1 WDETGSEEAMS
12 SRRLAVRAALFAT
25 IALAGLLAAGPTDF
39 GSPRNEI
46 ARTPAIEDSG
56 AKPAS
61 TAAEPIAI
69 TQIAKNEDEV
79 AHADSAIPDT
89 APVPAT
95 APILD
100 AALPVPASASDTPSF
115 QLASLSPPDQVP
127 GPVKEALS
135 PAKTVQKCVDAD
147 MNCVNQYLWSMYE
160 RAPKLDTVKV
170 SQTVKVTVTK
180 KGKTR
185 TISK

>member
-1 WDETGSEEAMS
+1 MIAAAFLPCAATLAGHCFQRRTTILCPGYHIGRGEPWDETGSEEAMS

-46 ARTPAIEDSG
+46 ARAPAIEDSG

-79 AHADSAIPDT
+79 APTDSAIPDT

-100 AALPVPASASDTPSF
+100 AALPVPA
-115 QLASLSPPDQVP
+115 
-127 GPVKEALS
+127 
-135 PAKTVQKCVDAD
+135 
-147 MNCVNQYLWSMYE
+147 
-160 RAPKLDTVKV
+160 
-170 SQTVKVTVTK
+170 
-180 KGKTR
+180 
-185 TISK
+185 